1 MLEKKK
7 NVREEILNR
16 SRQTGFQFN
25 CFIFVHVNIYSLN
38 KIPKISFRQINK
50 LAIPAIIS
58 GIAEPL
64 LSITDT
70 AIVGNIELNPTEALA
85 AVGIAGSFISAIVW
99 ILAQTR
105 SAISAIIAQYYGA
118 GNLKDIRQLPAQIIA
133 INIAL
138 SLAIYALT
146 VFFIENIFQ
155 LYNASGLIL
164 EQSVSYYKIRAIG
177 LPFTLFV
184 FSVFGVFRGLQNTFW
199 PMIIS
204 IIGASLNIILD
215 FILVFGIED
224 LIPAFHVEGAAWASV
239 ISQGIMTLL
248 ALILLL
254 TKTPFNLKLNFPFHL
269 EIKRLLSLSLN
280 LIIRAIS
287 LNIALYLA
295 NAYATKY
302 GSNYIAAQTI
312 AFQIWLFFAFFID
325 GYSSVGNI
333 MSGKF
338 LGQKKYSR
346 IWKLSRQLNAYTFAI
361 SVFLGTICFIWYKD
375 IGLLFSQDKE
385 VLSLFYSIFWIV
397 IIMQPVNAVAFV
409 FDGIFKGLAEAV
421 LLRNTL
427 LASTFLGFIPAL
439 LLGDYFDLKLYA
451 IWIAFFVW
459 MLMRGGILV
468 IIFKK
473 RFSQKPLT

>member
-1 MLEKKK
+1 M
-7 NVREEILNR
+7 
-16 SRQTGFQFN
+16 
-25 CFIFVHVNIYSLN
+25 N
-38 KIPKISFRQINK
+38 KLPKISFRQINK

-70 AIVGNIELNPTEALA
+70 AIVGNIHVNPTEALA
-85 AVGIAGSFISAIVW
+85 AVGIAGSFISAIIW

-105 SAISAIIAQYYGA
+105 SAISAVIAQYFGA
-118 GNLKDIRQLPAQIIA
+118 NKLKDIQQLPAQIIL
-133 INIAL
+133 INVIL
-138 SLAIYALT
+138 SLLIYALT
-146 VFFIENIFQ
+146 VFFVQNIFE

-164 EQSVSYYKIRAIG
+164 EKSVSYYKIRAFG

-199 PMIIS
+199 PMVIS
-204 IIGASLNIILD
+204 IIGASLNIVLD

-224 LIPAFHVEGAAWASV
+224 FIPAFEVEGAAWASV
-239 ISQGIMTLL
+239 IAQGVMSLL
-248 ALILLL
+248 ALVLLL
-254 TKTPFNLKLNFPFHL
+254 KKTPFSLKLKLPFHP

-287 LNIALYLA
+287 LNIALYMA

-302 GSNYIAAQTI
+302 GANYIAAQTI

-325 GYSSVGNI
+325 GYASAGNI

-338 LGQKKYSR
+338 LGQKEYGK
-346 IWKLSRQLNAYTFAI
+346 IWKLSSQLNRYTFFI
-361 SVFLGTICFIWYKD
+361 SLVLGMTCFMFYES
-375 IGLLFSQDKE
+375 IGMLFSKEKE
-385 VLSLFYSIFWIV
+385 VLSLFNSIFWIV
-397 IIMQPVNAVAFV
+397 LIMQPINAVAFV

-427 LASTFLGFIPAL
+427 LASTFLGFIPVL
-439 LLGDYFDLKLYA
+439 LIGDYFDLKLYA

-459 MLMRGGILV
+459 MLMRGGILL
-468 IIFKK
+468 IIFRK
-473 RFSQKPLT
+473 RFLPKKLT

>member
-1 MLEKKK
+1 M
-7 NVREEILNR
+7 
-16 SRQTGFQFN
+16 
-25 CFIFVHVNIYSLN
+25 N

-70 AIVGNIELNPTEALA
+70 AIVGNIRVNPTEALA

-105 SAISAIIAQYYGA
+105 SAISAVIAQYFGA
-118 GNLKDIRQLPAQIIA
+118 GRLKEISQLPAQIIG
-133 INIAL
+133 INVIL
-138 SLAIYALT
+138 SLFIYLIT
-146 VFFIENIFQ
+146 VFFVQNIFE

-164 EQSVSYYKIRAIG
+164 EKSVSYYRIRAIG

-199 PMIIS
+199 PMVIS
-204 IIGASLNIILD
+204 ITGASLNIILD
-215 FILVFGIED
+215 FLLVFGVEGIV
-224 LIPAFHVEGAAWASV
+224 PALQVEGAAWASV
-239 ISQGIMTLL
+239 IAQGVMTLL
-248 ALILLL
+248 SLILLL
-254 TKTPFNLKLNFPFHL
+254 KKTPFSLKLNFPLHP
-269 EIKRLLSLSLN
+269 EIKRLLSLSAN

-302 GSNYIAAQTI
+302 GSHYIAAQTI

-325 GYSSVGNI
+325 GYASVGNI

-338 LGQKKYSR
+338 LGQKDHSK
-346 IWKLSRQLNAYTFAI
+346 IWKLSRQLNKYTITIAI
-361 SVFLGTICFIWYKD
+361 LLGGICFMFYNG
-375 IGLLFSQDKE
+375 IGLMFTKDKR
-385 VLSLFYSIFWIV
+385 VLDLFYAIFWIV
-397 IIMQPVNAVAFV
+397 ILMQPINAIAFV

-421 LLRNTL
+421 ILRNTL

-439 LLGDYFDLKLYA
+439 LIGDFFDLKLFA
-451 IWIAFFVW
+451 VWIAFFVW
-459 MLMRGGILV
+459 MLLRAGILL
-468 IIFKK
+468 IIFNQ
-473 RFSQKPLT
+473 RFLPKVRV

>member
-1 MLEKKK
+1 M
-7 NVREEILNR
+7 
-16 SRQTGFQFN
+16 
-25 CFIFVHVNIYSLN
+25 N
-38 KIPKISFRQINK
+38 KVPKISFRQINK

-70 AIVGNIELNPTEALA
+70 AIVGNINVNPTEALA

-105 SAISAIIAQYYGA
+105 SAISAVIAQYFGA
-118 GNLKDIRQLPAQIIA
+118 GRLKEISQLPAQIIG
-133 INIAL
+133 INVML
-138 SLAIYALT
+138 SLFIYVLT
-146 VFFIENIFQ
+146 VFFVEHIFE
-155 LYNASGLIL
+155 LYNASGMIL
-164 EQSVSYYKIRAIG
+164 EKSVSYYRIRALG

-199 PMIIS
+199 PMVIS
-204 IIGASLNIILD
+204 IIGASLNIVLD
-215 FILVFGIED
+215 FALVFGIEGY
-224 LIPAFHVEGAAWASV
+224 IPALHVEGAAWASV
-239 ISQGIMTLL
+239 IAQGVMTLL

-254 TKTPFNLKLNFPFHL
+254 KKTPFSLKFHL
-269 EIKRLLSLSLN
+269 PMHPEIKRLLSLSIN
-280 LIIRAIS
+280 LVIRAIS
-287 LNIALYLA
+287 LNIALYMA

-302 GSNYIAAQTI
+302 GAHYIAAQTI

-338 LGQKKYSR
+338 KGQKDYSR
-346 IWKLSRQLNAYTFAI
+346 IWRLSKQLNKYTLIIA
-361 SVFLGTICFIWYKD
+361 VLLGGICFVLYDD
-375 IGLLFSQDKE
+375 IGLMFTKDQE
-385 VLSLFYSIFWIV
+385 VLSLFYNIFWIV
-397 IIMQPVNAVAFV
+397 IIMQPVNAMAFV

-421 LLRNTL
+421 ILRNTL

-439 LLGDYFDLKLYA
+439 LIGDYFDLKLYA

-459 MLMRGGILV
+459 MILRSGILL
-468 IIFKK
+468 IIFNK
-473 RFSQKPLT
+473 RFLPKNTT